1 MPELPEVE
9 TVKKA
14 LERKILNKTIFDVE
28 IYRDKTIITD
38 IDQFKNNLKGQ
49 TIVKL
54 SRKGKFLIFHLTNDL
69 VIISHLRME
78 GKFFLKNEND
88 PINKHDLVIFKF
100 SDHTELRYNDTRRF
114 GILGLYN
121 ESNYL
126 DISPINK
133 LGKEPFEIKKED
145 LIKAYKNKNVPIK
158 QILLD
163 QSIMCGLGNIYCD
176 EVLFESKIHPL
187 TLAKD
192 LNELDIENII
202 NNSVKILNKAISLG
216 GSTIHSYQSE
226 EGINGEFQINLK
238 AYGNENKLCPN
249 CQKELLRKIKINGRG
264 TTYCPNCQRNKSLPF
279 IIGVTGPVG
288 CGKSTV
294 AKLLS
299 KDKYQIIDAD
309 KIVHELYSNSQF
321 VEQFRKTL
329 KIKDIYDENIINR
342 DLLRKYLLI
351 HPQIKNKLEKFVWK
365 KVEDKIL
372 SMINKCQKD
381 DVIILDVPLLFE
393 SKLNYLC
400 DKIVLIYCSQINQ
413 IKHLKNRNIN
423 DDDLIKINQNFDIEN
438 KKKKADY
445 IINNNGSIDDLKNQ
459 LNNII

>member
-38 IDQFKNNLKGQ
+38 VDQFKNNLKGQ

-54 SRKGKFLIFHLTNDL
+54 SRKGKFLIFHLTNNL

-192 LNELDIENII
+192 LN
-202 NNSVKILNKAISLG
+202 
-216 GSTIHSYQSE
+216 
-226 EGINGEFQINLK
+226 
-238 AYGNENKLCPN
+238 
-249 CQKELLRKIKINGRG
+249 
-264 TTYCPNCQRNKSLPF
+264 
-279 IIGVTGPVG
+279 
-288 CGKSTV
+288 
-294 AKLLS
+294 
-299 KDKYQIIDAD
+299 
-309 KIVHELYSNSQF
+309 
-321 VEQFRKTL
+321 
-329 KIKDIYDENIINR
+329 
-342 DLLRKYLLI
+342 
-351 HPQIKNKLEKFVWK
+351 
-365 KVEDKIL
+365 
-372 SMINKCQKD
+372 
-381 DVIILDVPLLFE
+381 
-393 SKLNYLC
+393 
-400 DKIVLIYCSQINQ
+400 
-413 IKHLKNRNIN
+413 
-423 DDDLIKINQNFDIEN
+423 
-438 KKKKADY
+438 
-445 IINNNGSIDDLKNQ
+445 
-459 LNNII
+459 